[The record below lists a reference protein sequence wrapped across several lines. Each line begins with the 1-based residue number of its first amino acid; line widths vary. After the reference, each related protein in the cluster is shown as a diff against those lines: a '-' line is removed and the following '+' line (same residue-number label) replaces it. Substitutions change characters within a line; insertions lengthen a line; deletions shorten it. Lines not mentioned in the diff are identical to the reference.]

1 MRKFKLPVTVLCLAL
16 LLGLTGCKTVYQPP
30 EAVEIH
36 RMSDMDM
43 DVQHNNL
50 DGPLSP
56 VMQDV
61 YDRSISTEVY
71 SVE

>member
-16 LLGLTGCKTVYQPP
+16 LLGLTGCMAAYQAPD
-30 EAVEIH
+30 AVEIH
-36 RMSDMDM
+36 QMTDMGGK
-43 DVQHNNL
+43 QSSL
-50 DGPLSP
+50 YGPLSP

-71 SVE
+71 SAE

>member
-1 MRKFKLPVTVLCLAL
+1 MHKYKLPVTGLCLAL
-16 LLGLTGCKTVYQPP
+16 LLGLTGCKADYQPP

-36 RMSDMDM
+36 RMTDMDM